1 MSFWD
6 HLEVLRWMLIRVL
19 AVWTVCMLL
28 GFVFVPYLFEQVV
41 MAPCRDDFFLYQL
54 IKQTTARSWIVPDF
68 METSFH
74 VEVVNIRLASQ
85 FFIHMT
91 LSCWLALLVT
101 FPYLVYE
108 IWRFVCP
115 ALYEREKRGV
125 GVAFLFGTL
134 MFFLGCFVGYGLVF
148 PMTLRF
154 LYTYELSPSIT
165 NQLSLDSYMD
175 NFLTLIFLM
184 GIIFELPLLSALLSK
199 LGILNRSFFHK
210 YRRHAILVLLIVSA
224 VITPSSDPF
233 TLMLVFMPIYVL
245 WELSALLVRPASDVA
260 DSARDPESFSS

>member
-1 MSFWD
+1 MDCSGFYGNFFPCGGRQYPSG
-6 HLEVLRWMLIRVL
+6 L
-19 AVWTVCMLL
+19 TV
-28 GFVFVPYLFEQVV
+28 
-41 MAPCRDDFFLYQL
+41 
-54 IKQTTARSWIVPDF
+54 
-68 METSFH
+68 
-74 VEVVNIRLASQ
+74 
-85 FFIHMT
+85 FIHMT

-125 GVAFLFGTL
+125 GAAFLFGTL

-199 LGILNRSFFHK
+199 LGILNRSFF
-210 YRRHAILVLLIVSA
+210 INTGDMQSW
-224 VITPSSDPF
+224 F
-233 TLMLVFMPIYVL
+233 C
-245 WELSALLVRPASDVA
+245 
-260 DSARDPESFSS
+260 

>member
-54 IKQTTARSWIVPDF
+54 IKQTAARSWIVPDF

-115 ALYEREKRGV
+115 ALYEREKSV
-125 GVAFLFGTL
+125 VED
-134 MFFLGCFVGYGLVF
+134 FV
-148 PMTLRF
+148 R
-154 LYTYELSPSIT
+154 SI
-165 NQLSLDSYMD
+165 
-175 NFLTLIFLM
+175 
-184 GIIFELPLLSALLSK
+184 LLSIIHQMVYK
-199 LGILNRSFFHK
+199 FRN
-210 YRRHAILVLLIVSA
+210 LLIVKYW
-224 VITPSSDPF
+224 IRKDHTF
-233 TLMLVFMPIYVL
+233 F
-245 WELSALLVRPASDVA
+245 RFC
-260 DSARDPESFSS
+260 FSHFV

>member
-1 MSFWD
+1 MSTKSEMSFWD

-54 IKQTTARSWIVPDF
+54 IKQTAARSWIVPDF

-101 FPYLVYE
+101 FPSE
-108 IWRFVCP
+108 ISMSRNYPYKNQATAGW
-115 ALYEREKRGV
+115 LSTGSIH
-125 GVAFLFGTL
+125 
-134 MFFLGCFVGYGLVF
+134 
-148 PMTLRF
+148 
-154 LYTYELSPSIT
+154 TYKE
-165 NQLSLDSYMD
+165 
-175 NFLTLIFLM
+175 
-184 GIIFELPLLSALLSK
+184 
-199 LGILNRSFFHK
+199 
-210 YRRHAILVLLIVSA
+210 SA
-224 VITPSSDPF
+224 VSWETPDHN
-233 TLMLVFMPIYVL
+233 
-245 WELSALLVRPASDVA
+245 RQNN
-260 DSARDPESFSS
+260 PERT